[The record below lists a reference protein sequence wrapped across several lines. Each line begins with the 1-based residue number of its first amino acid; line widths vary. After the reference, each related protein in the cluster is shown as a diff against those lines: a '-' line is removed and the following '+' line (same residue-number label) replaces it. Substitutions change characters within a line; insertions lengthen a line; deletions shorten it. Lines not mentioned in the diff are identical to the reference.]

1 MATIP
6 SVPLTKEKFIS
17 LQKEKDD
24 LLAERV
30 ETIAQVQKA
39 REMGDL
45 SENGLYK
52 ASKARLNHID
62 SLLYRIN
69 ELLKYGKVIE
79 SVQSDVVQVGNTV
92 TFANA
97 DVTRTVMIV
106 SKFEANPADAKISV
120 ESPIGK
126 ALLKKS
132 VGDSIVIETPKG
144 NVEYKVVSIA

>member
-17 LQKEKDD
+17 LQKEKDT
-24 LLAERV
+24 LLTERV

-52 ASKARLNHID
+52 ASKSRLNHID
-62 SLLYRIN
+62 SMLYRID

-79 SVQSDVVQVGNTV
+79 TSQHEMVEVGNTV
-92 TFANA
+92 TFTTGEIA
-97 DVTRTVMIV
+97 RTVMIV
-106 SKFEANPADAKISV
+106 SKFEANPAEGKISV

-126 ALLKKS
+126 ALLKKRI
-132 VGDSIVIETPKG
+132 GDTVQIETPKG
-144 NVEYKVVSIA
+144 IVEYKVVTIA

>member
-1 MATIP
+1 MSSIP
-6 SVPLTKEKFIS
+6 VVPLTKEKFIS

-24 LLAERV
+24 LLVERV
-30 ETIAQVQKA
+30 ATIEQVQKA

-52 ASKARLNHID
+52 ASKSRLNHID
-62 SLLYRIN
+62 SMLYRIN

-97 DVTRTVMIV
+97 QITRTVMIV
-106 SKFEANPADAKISV
+106 SKFEANPAEAKISV

-126 ALLKKS
+126 ALLKKR
-132 VGDSIVIETPKG
+132 VGDAMIIETPKG
-144 NVEYKVVSIA
+144 SIEYIIKEIV